1 MVDFYSQIPKI
12 TISTLLVAYFDSK
25 RFENC
30 SDNKSLK
37 H

>member
-25 RFENC
+25 KFESNM
-30 SDNKSLK
+30 NYQYFI
-37 H
+37 